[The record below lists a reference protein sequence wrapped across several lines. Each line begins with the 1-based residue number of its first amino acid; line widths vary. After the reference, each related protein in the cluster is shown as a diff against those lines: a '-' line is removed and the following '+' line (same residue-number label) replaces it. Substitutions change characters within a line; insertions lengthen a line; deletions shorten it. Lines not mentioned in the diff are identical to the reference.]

1 MLDRSLPAAARY
13 RAPLTRRAWWQRVI
27 VHAPA
32 PQAETLIRVRRSA
45 MAGQFEITLPGHLAR
60 GLDAA
65 RRARGEVDIVEVFTQ
80 ARLTV

>member
-32 PQAETLIRVRRSA
+32 PQAETLIRVRHRRWPASSKSR
-45 MAGQFEITLPGHLAR
+45 FPGTSHAVSTPHGAR
-60 GLDAA
+60 
-65 RRARGEVDIVEVFTQ
+65 RGEVDIVEVFTQ